1 MSAQVT
7 PVTPGVAVRRT
18 IPVRRFGDLLE
29 REGSLGLILMAP
41 AVIVLLIF
49 IAYPFVL
56 GIWYSLTDARIGVP
70 GNFVGLNNFIANA
83 QNGIFQ
89 QTLKNTFVYTAIA
102 TVFKLVLGMALALLM
117 NMPFRG
123 RNLVRA
129 ALLLPWIIPT
139 ALSTLAWLWIFDSTY
154 GIISWIL
161 KNSFIPAGGVAGL
174 VSWPQIGPAIQRN
187 IPFLGDPIL
196 AMGSVI
202 VVNIWRGTPF
212 FAISLLAG
220 LQTIPQ
226 DLYEA
231 AAIDG
236 ASAWQRFVRVTL
248 PLIMPVL
255 TVVTLF
261 SIIWTFA
268 DFQLVYVLT
277 RGGPTNSTH
286 LLATLAYQIGMT
298 AGELGNGAAISLWM
312 FPFMVA
318 LVVVTL
324 WYQRREA
331 GQ

>member
-7 PVTPGVAVRRT
+7 PATSGVAVRRS

-41 AVIVLLIF
+41 AVLVLLIF

-89 QTLKNTFVYTAIA
+89 QTLRNTFVYTAIT

-117 NMPFRG
+117 NQNFRG

-154 GIISWIL
+154 GIISWVL
-161 KNSFIPAGGVAGL
+161 KNAGL
-174 VSWPQIGPAIQRN
+174 IQRN
-187 IPFLGDPIL
+187 VPFLGDPIL

-236 ASAWQRFVRVTL
+236 ASAWQRFCRVTL

-286 LLATLAYQIGMT
+286 LLATFAYQIGMT